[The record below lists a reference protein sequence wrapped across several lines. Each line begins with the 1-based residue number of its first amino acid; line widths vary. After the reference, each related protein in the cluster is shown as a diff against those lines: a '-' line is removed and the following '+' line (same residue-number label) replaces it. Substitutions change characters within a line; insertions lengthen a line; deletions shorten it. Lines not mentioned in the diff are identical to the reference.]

1 MYQRLSRSACFLA
14 LSALLAGCQPSPQST
29 VKGFF
34 KDLEGGEINQA
45 ADTLSEEASQLYG
58 SKLKMGLQQAPEEI
72 EAIGGIKKIEITDEE
87 INGDLAEVAYVIEFG
102 DGSTESG
109 TMELIKEDGDWKI
122 NPLAK

>member
-1 MYQRLSRSACFLA
+1 MYQRLSRLACLLMLPAF
-14 LSALLAGCQPSPQST
+14 LAGCQPSPKST

-34 KDLEGGEINQA
+34 NDLEGGEINRA
-45 ADTLSEEASQLYG
+45 TDTLSEEASQLYG

-72 EAIGGIKKIEITDEE
+72 EAMGGIRKIEITDEAVK
-87 INGDLAEVAYVIEFG
+87 GDLAEVAYVIEFG